1 MHAPNEGT
9 ENMKILMVGAGGIGG
24 YFGAQLIRAGADIT
38 FLLREQR
45 KQLIDREGLTI
56 ETPTD
61 SFNLR
66 VATVS
71 AHDLKPEF
79 DLIVFAPKA
88 YDLEDTLTSVAGA
101 SSRGFILPLLNGL
114 DHMDVLD
121 QRFGRERV
129 LGGVAHIAAMI
140 SPSGSVKRLSD
151 LHMLTVG
158 PRATGQ
164 ESVARAFHALCE
176 RTPFDRAYSDNIEQS
191 LWDKWVFLASLAAM
205 TTLFHGSVGKIVA
218 TPYGH
223 ELNLQTYAECCEV
236 AARCGFP
243 IAEGVRSKASSQLTL
258 AGSGFTASMLRDMAA
273 GQRTEHEHILGGM
286 IRRGHTHGLPC
297 TLLKTAYTHIAVA
310 QSS

>member
-1 MHAPNEGT
+1 
-9 ENMKILMVGAGGIGG
+9 MKILMVGAGGIGG

-38 FLLREQR
+38 FLLRPTR
-45 KQLIDREGLTI
+45 KALIDANGLTI
-56 ETPTD
+56 ETPADT
-61 SFNLR
+61 FTLR
-66 VATVS
+66 VPTVS
-71 AHDLKPEF
+71 AEALRPDY

-88 YDLEDTLTSVAGA
+88 YDLDDTLQSVAGA
-101 SSRGFILPLLNGL
+101 SSRGFILPLLNGM
-114 DHMDVLD
+114 DHMQVLD

-140 SPSGSVKRLSD
+140 TPSGSVKRMSD

-158 PRATGQ
+158 SRAPAQ
-164 ESVARAFHALCE
+164 ETIARAFHALCE
-176 RTPFDRAYSDNIEQS
+176 KTPFDHAYSDNIEQS

-205 TTLFHGSVGKIVA
+205 TTLFHAGVGRIVA
-218 TPYGH
+218 TPFGH

-243 IAEGVRSKASSQLTL
+243 IDEQVRIKASTQLTL
-258 AGSGFTASMLRDMAA
+258 PGSGFTASMLRDMAS

-286 IRRGHTHGLPC
+286 IRRGQAHGLPC

>member
-1 MHAPNEGT
+1 
-9 ENMKILMVGAGGIGG
+9 MKILMVGAGGIGG
-24 YFGAQLIRAGADIT
+24 YFGAQLIRAGADVT

-56 ETPTD
+56 ETPSD

-71 AHDLKPEF
+71 AATLKSDY
-79 DLIVFAPKA
+79 DLIVLAPKA
-88 YDLEDTLTSVAGA
+88 YDLEDTLGSVAGA
-101 SSRGFILPLLNGL
+101 ASRGFILPLLNGL

-121 QRFGRERV
+121 QRFGRDRV

-140 SPSGSVKRLSD
+140 SPTGSVKRLSD

-158 PRATGQ
+158 PRAPGQ
-164 ESVARAFHALCE
+164 AATARAFHAWCE
-176 RTPFDRAYSDNIEQS
+176 RTPFDRAYSDHIEQS

-205 TTLFHGSVGKIVA
+205 TTLFHAPVGKIVA

-223 ELNLQTYAECCEV
+223 ALNLQTYDECCEV

-243 IAEGVRSKASSQLTL
+243 IADSVRAKASAQLTL
-258 AGSGFTASMLRDMAA
+258 AGSGFTASMLRDMAS

-286 IRRGHTHGLPC
+286 IRRGQQHGVAC

>member
-164 ESVARAFHALCE
+164 EFVARAFHALCE

-243 IAEGVRSKASSQLTL
+243 IAEGVRSKASNQLTL

>member
-1 MHAPNEGT
+1 MN
-9 ENMKILMVGAGGIGG
+9 ILMVGAGGIGG
-24 YFGAQLIRAGADIT
+24 YFGAQLIRAGVNIT
-38 FLLREQR
+38 FLLRDQR

-56 ETPTD
+56 ETPND
-61 SFNLR
+61 SFNVR
-66 VATVS
+66 VSTVS
-71 AHDLKPEF
+71 AQALKPDY
-79 DLIVFAPKA
+79 DLIVLAPKA
-88 YDLEDTLTSVAGA
+88 YDLEDTLSSVAGA
-101 SSRGFILPLLNGL
+101 SSRGCILPLLNGL

-121 QRFGRERV
+121 QRFGRDRV

-158 PRATGQ
+158 PRAPGQ
-164 ESVARAFHALCE
+164 ETVARAFHALCE
-176 RTPFDRAYSDNIEQS
+176 RTPFDRAYSENIEQS

-205 TTLFHGSVGKIVA
+205 TTLFHASVGKIVA

-223 ELNLQTYAECCEV
+223 DLNLQAYAECCEV

-243 IAEGVRSKASSQLTL
+243 IAEAVRAKASAQLTQ
-258 AGSGFTASMLRDMAA
+258 AGSGFTASMLRDMAS
-273 GQRTEHEHILGGM
+273 GQRTEHEHILGDM
-286 IRRGHTHGLPC
+286 IRRGQAHGLAC